1 MLKVEKIEGIYDVT
15 LRGEP
20 EEQAKEW
27 AVLTSGLLCNVPLS
41 TLENLLKVAAK
52 KSKEMQTINNQQSTQ
67 FSNRLA
73 HLIETKGWSLAEVFV
88 ATGISKEDQED
99 VKDGILPSTDGLRR
113 IAKLLDVK
121 PEYFWEQTKSE
132 TD

>member
-1 MLKVEKIEGIYDVT
+1 MLKIVNIEGVFDVT

-20 EEQAKEW
+20 NEQAKEW
-27 AVLTSGLLCNVPLS
+27 AVLTSSLLCNVPLS

-52 KSKEMQTINNQQSTQ
+52 KSREMQTINNQQSTQ

-99 VKDGILPSTDGLRR
+99 IKDGILPSTDGLRR
-113 IAKLLDVK
+113 IAKLFDVK
-121 PEYFWEQTKSE
+121 LEYFWEG
-132 TD
+132 